1 MNSTAKH
8 NPAKERIQPKFED
21 LEGKAAI
28 VTGAFRGIG
37 RQIAL
42 ALADHGVQVTVA
54 SRKFKAVQ
62 QVADEVRAR
71 GGQAQAQQAHM
82 GERKQVTALVRG
94 AVEHW
99 GRLDILV
106 NVASIAGLRP
116 GAGMGA
122 YSISKAGV
130 IMLTQVLAREL
141 GADNIQVNAIA
152 PGVVKTKISRVLWQ
166 KPAREQSLAME
177 TPLGR
182 LGEPQDLI
190 GALLLLASKASDW
203 MTGAVIVVDGG
214 LHLSGGLA

>member
-1 MNSTAKH
+1 M
-8 NPAKERIQPKFED
+8 FED

-28 VTGAFRGIG
+28 VTGESRGIG

-42 ALADHGVQVTVA
+42 GLADHGVQVTVA
-54 SRKFKAVQ
+54 SPKSEAVQ

-71 GGQAQAQQAHM
+71 GGQAQAQQAHI
-82 GERKQVTALVRG
+82 GQREQVVALVRG

-106 NVASIAGLRP
+106 HMASIAGLRP
-116 GAGMGA
+116 GAGMA
-122 YSISKAGV
+122 AFSIPKAGV

-152 PGVVKTKISRVLWQ
+152 PGVVKTKFSRVLWE
-166 KPAREQSLAME
+166 KPARQQSLAME
-177 TPLGR
+177 TSLGR

-190 GALLLLASKASDW
+190 GAILLLASKASDW
-203 MTGAVIVVDGG
+203 LTGALIVVDAR
-214 LHLSGGLA
+214 LHPSGGAGLSA